1 MDFGYFLI
9 IGGVL
14 LILFTASRAEKDKNA
29 QIFDAFET
37 SRGLGGS
44 TSNTDKLKKSDP

>member
-9 IGGVL
+9 LGGIL
-14 LILFTASRAEKDKNA
+14 LIMYTMNRSEKDKNA

-37 SRGLGGS
+37 TRGLGGS
-44 TSNTDKLKKSDP
+44 TSNTDKLRKSDP